1 MFTQAEYELLRKRS
15 PAELEQFLSAIALT
29 PPTSWEDTV
38 QVKQLDADAARCIAQ
53 KLHGTSLLDGCYT
66 LLEDAG
72 LPFDFSE
79 TTQTILER
87 IAEHRAEV
95 RAGMTKARPT
105 PTAGEGRTAP
115 EPRAALPRSEG
126 GGDVSV
132 RYLGTG
138 LIVADLVYLFVT
150 AKASPVIV
158 ALLAVAGVFMVAK
171 GGRSAGASQQSSPTP
186 HTAPSLPHT
195 AAARA
200 KFTEAEADDVLRALD
215 LLRRL
220 HQSF

>member
-53 KLHGTSLLDGCYT
+53 KLHGKSLLDGCYT

-95 RAGMTKARPT
+95 RAGMIKAHPT
-105 PTAGEGRTAP
+105 STAGVGHNAP
-115 EPRAALPRSEG
+115 EPRVAPPRSG

-171 GGRSAGASQQSSPTP
+171 GGRSAGASQQPPPTP

-200 KFTEAEADDVLRALD
+200 KFTEAEADDVLHALD

>member
-15 PAELEQFLSAIALT
+15 PTELEQFLLVTALT
-29 PPTSWEDTV
+29 PPASWEDAA

-53 KLHGTSLLDGCYT
+53 KLHGKSLLDGCYT

-115 EPRAALPRSEG
+115 ESRAALPRSEG
-126 GGDVSV
+126 GGDVPV

-171 GGRSAGASQQSSPTP
+171 GGRSAGASQQPPPTP
-186 HTAPSLPHT
+186 HTAPSLPNT
-195 AAARA
+195 AASRA
-200 KFTEAEADDVLRALD
+200 KFTEAEADDVLHILD

>member
-1 MFTQAEYELLRKRS
+1 MFTHAEYELLRKRC
-15 PAELEQFLSAIALT
+15 PAELEAFLSSLALT
-29 PPTSWEDTV
+29 APSLWDDATR
-38 QVKQLDADAARCIAQ
+38 VKQLDTDATRCIAQ
-53 KLHGTSLLDGCYT
+53 KLHSTSLLDGCYT

-105 PTAGEGRTAP
+105 PTAGEGRTGA
-115 EPRAALPRSEG
+115 EPRATLPRKG

-171 GGRSAGASQQSSPTP
+171 GGRSAGASQQPPPTP

-200 KFTEAEADDVLRALD
+200 KFTEVEADDVLDTLD

>member
-1 MFTQAEYELLRKRS
+1 MFTQAEYELLRKRC
-15 PAELEQFLSAIALT
+15 PAELEAFLSSLALT
-29 PPTSWEDTV
+29 APSLWDDAAR
-38 QVKQLDADAARCIAQ
+38 VKQLDTDATRCIAQ
-53 KLHGTSLLDGCYT
+53 KLHSTSLLDGCYT

-95 RAGMTKARPT
+95 RAGMTKARPA
-105 PTAGEGRTAP
+105 PTAGEGRTGA
-115 EPRAALPRSEG
+115 EPRATLPRKG

-138 LIVADLVYLFVT
+138 LIVADLVYLLVT

-171 GGRSAGASQQSSPTP
+171 GGRSTDASQQPPLTP
-186 HTAPSLPHT
+186 HTAPALPHT

-200 KFTEAEADDVLRALD
+200 KFTEVEADDVLHALD

>member
-53 KLHGTSLLDGCYT
+53 KLHGKSLLDGCYT

-72 LPFDFSE
+72 LSFDFSE

-87 IAEHRAEV
+87 IAEHRVEV
-95 RAGMTKARPT
+95 RAGMIKARPT
-105 PTAGEGRTAP
+105 STAGVGHNAP
-115 EPRAALPRSEG
+115 EPRVAPPHSG

-171 GGRSAGASQQSSPTP
+171 GGRSAGASQQPPPTP

-200 KFTEAEADDVLRALD
+200 KFTEAEADDVLDTLD

>member
-1 MFTQAEYELLRKRS
+1 MFTHAEYELLRKRC
-15 PAELEQFLSAIALT
+15 PAELEAFLSSLALT
-29 PPTSWEDTV
+29 APSLWDDATR
-38 QVKQLDADAARCIAQ
+38 VKQLDTDATRCIAQ
-53 KLHGTSLLDGCYT
+53 KLHSTSLLDGCYT

-115 EPRAALPRSEG
+115 EPRATLPRKG

-138 LIVADLVYLFVT
+138 LIVADLVYLLVT

-171 GGRSAGASQQSSPTP
+171 GGRSAGASQQPPPTP

-195 AAARA
+195 AAAHA
-200 KFTEAEADDVLRALD
+200 KFTEVEADDVLHALD

>member
-53 KLHGTSLLDGCYT
+53 KLHGKSLLDGCYT

-115 EPRAALPRSEG
+115 ELRATLPRKG
-126 GGDVSV
+126 GNVSV

-138 LIVADLVYLFVT
+138 LIVADLVYLLVT

-171 GGRSAGASQQSSPTP
+171 GGRSTDASQQPPLTP
-186 HTAPSLPHT
+186 HTAPALPHT

-200 KFTEAEADDVLRALD
+200 KFTEVEADDVLHALD

>member
-15 PAELEQFLSAIALT
+15 PTELAQFLSVTALT
-29 PPTSWEDTV
+29 PPASWEDAA
-38 QVKQLDADAARCIAQ
+38 QVKQLDADAARCVAQ
-53 KLHGTSLLDGCYT
+53 KLHGKSLLDGCYT

-72 LPFDFSE
+72 LSFDFSE

-95 RAGMTKARPT
+95 RAGMTKTRPT

-115 EPRAALPRSEG
+115 GPRAALPRSEG
-126 GGDVSV
+126 GGDVPV

-171 GGRSAGASQQSSPTP
+171 GGRSAGASQQPPPTSHIPPSVP
-186 HTAPSLPHT
+186 H
-195 AAARA
+195 AAAVPA
-200 KFTEAEADDVLRALD
+200 KFSEAEADDVLHTLD
-215 LLRRL
+215 ILRRL

>member
-29 PPTSWEDTV
+29 PPASWEDAA
-38 QVKQLDADAARCIAQ
+38 QVKQLDADAARHIAQ
-53 KLHGTSLLDGCYT
+53 KLHGKSLLDGCYT

-72 LPFDFSE
+72 LSFDFSE

-115 EPRAALPRSEG
+115 ESRAALPRSEG
-126 GGDVSV
+126 GGDVPV

-138 LIVADLVYLFVT
+138 LIVADLVYLLVT
-150 AKASPVIV
+150 VKASPVIV

-171 GGRSAGASQQSSPTP
+171 GRRSVGPSHQPPPTSHIPPSVP
-186 HTAPSLPHT
+186 H
-195 AAARA
+195 AAAVSA
-200 KFTEAEADDVLRALD
+200 KFSEAEADDVLHTLD
-215 LLRRL
+215 ILRRL
-220 HQSF
+220 YQSF

>member
-1 MFTQAEYELLRKRS
+1 MFTPAEYELLRKRS
-15 PAELEQFLSAIALT
+15 PAELEQFLSAVALT
-29 PPTSWEDTV
+29 PPTLWEDAV
-38 QVKQLDADAARCIAQ
+38 QVKQLDADVARCIAQ
-53 KLHGTSLLDGCYT
+53 KLHGKSLLDGCYT

-105 PTAGEGRTAP
+105 PTVGGHTAS
-115 EPRAALPRSEG
+115 EPRVTLSRSEG
-126 GGDVSV
+126 GGDVPV

-138 LIVADLVYLFVT
+138 LIVADLVYLLVT
-150 AKASPVIV
+150 VKASPVIV

-171 GGRSAGASQQSSPTP
+171 GRRSVGSSQKPPSTSHTP
-186 HTAPSLPHT
+186 LSVPH
-195 AAARA
+195 AAAVSA
-200 KFTEAEADDVLRALD
+200 KFSEAEADDVLHTLD
-215 LLRRL
+215 ILRRL

>member
-1 MFTQAEYELLRKRS
+1 MFTPAEYELLRKRS
-15 PAELEQFLSAIALT
+15 SAELAQFLSAIALP
-29 PPTSWEDTV
+29 PPTSWEDTA

-53 KLHGTSLLDGCYT
+53 KLHGKSLLDGCYT

-105 PTAGEGRTAP
+105 PTVGVGRTAP
-115 EPRAALPRSEG
+115 ESRATMSRSEG
-126 GGDVSV
+126 GGDVPV

-138 LIVADLVYLFVT
+138 LIVADLVYLLVT
-150 AKASPVIV
+150 VKASPVIV

-171 GGRSAGASQQSSPTP
+171 GRRSVGPSQQPPPTSHIPPSVP
-186 HTAPSLPHT
+186 H
-195 AAARA
+195 AAAVSP
-200 KFTEAEADDVLRALD
+200 KFSEAEADDVLHTLD
-215 LLRRL
+215 ILRRL

>member
-15 PAELEQFLSAIALT
+15 PAELEKFLSAIALT
-29 PPTSWEDTV
+29 PPTSWEDAA

-53 KLHGTSLLDGCYT
+53 KLHGKSLLDGCYT

-95 RAGMTKARPT
+95 RAGMTKARST

-115 EPRAALPRSEG
+115 EPRATLPRKG

-158 ALLAVAGVFMVAK
+158 ALLAVAGIFMVAK
-171 GGRSAGASQQSSPTP
+171 GGGRSAGASQQPPPTP

-200 KFTEAEADDVLRALD
+200 KFTEVEADDVLHALD

>member
-15 PAELEQFLSAIALT
+15 PTELEQFLSVTALT
-29 PPTSWEDTV
+29 PPASWEDAA
-38 QVKQLDADAARCIAQ
+38 QVKQLDADAARCVAQ
-53 KLHGTSLLDGCYT
+53 KLHGKSLLDGCYT

-72 LPFDFSE
+72 LSFDFSE

-95 RAGMTKARPT
+95 RTGMTKARPT

-126 GGDVSV
+126 GGVPV
-132 RYLGTG
+132 RYFGTG
-138 LIVADLVYLFVT
+138 LIVADLVYLLIT

-171 GGRSAGASQQSSPTP
+171 GGRSAGASRQPPPMP

-200 KFTEAEADDVLRALD
+200 KFTEAEADDVLDTLD

>member
-1 MFTQAEYELLRKRS
+1 MFTHAEYELFRKRS
-15 PAELEQFLSAIALT
+15 PADLEAFLAALALAQ
-29 PPTSWEDTV
+29 PSSWENDAQV
-38 QVKQLDADAARCIAQ
+38 QQLDADVTRCIAQ
-53 KLHGTSLLDGCYT
+53 KLNSKSLLDGCYT

-72 LPFDFSE
+72 LSYGFSE
-79 TTQTILER
+79 TAHTLLER
-87 IAEHRAEV
+87 IAEHRVEV
-95 RAGMTKARPT
+95 RAGMTKACPAL
-105 PTAGEGRTAP
+105 TAGEGRTGA
-115 EPRAALPRSEG
+115 EPRATLPRKG

-138 LIVADLVYLFVT
+138 LIVADLVYLLVT

-171 GGRSAGASQQSSPTP
+171 GGRSTDASQQPPLTP

-195 AAARA
+195 ATARA
-200 KFTEAEADDVLRALD
+200 KFTEAEADDVLHTLD

>member
-53 KLHGTSLLDGCYT
+53 KLHGKSLLDGCYT

-72 LPFDFSE
+72 LSFDFSE

-95 RAGMTKARPT
+95 RAGMIKARPT
-105 PTAGEGRTAP
+105 STAGVGRTAP
-115 EPRAALPRSEG
+115 EPRVAPPRSG

-171 GGRSAGASQQSSPTP
+171 GGRSAGASQQPPPTP

>member
-15 PAELEQFLSAIALT
+15 PTELEQFLSVTALT
-29 PPTSWEDTV
+29 PPASWEDAA

-53 KLHGTSLLDGCYT
+53 KLHGKSLLDGCYT

-126 GGDVSV
+126 GGDVPV

-171 GGRSAGASQQSSPTP
+171 GGRSAGASQQPPPTP

-200 KFTEAEADDVLRALD
+200 KFTEVEADDVLDTLD

>member
-1 MFTQAEYELLRKRS
+1 MFTQAEYELLRKRC
-15 PAELEQFLSAIALT
+15 PAELEAFLSSLALT
-29 PPTSWEDTV
+29 APSLWDDATR
-38 QVKQLDADAARCIAQ
+38 VKQLDADAARCIAQ
-53 KLHGTSLLDGCYT
+53 KLHGKSLLDGCYT

-171 GGRSAGASQQSSPTP
+171 GGRSTDASQQPPLTT

-200 KFTEAEADDVLRALD
+200 KFTEVEADDVLHALD

>member
-15 PAELEQFLSAIALT
+15 PAELEQFLSVTALT
-29 PPTSWEDTV
+29 SPTSWEDAV
-38 QVKQLDADAARCIAQ
+38 QVKQLDADATRCVAQ
-53 KLHGTSLLDGCYT
+53 KLHGKSLLDGCYT

-95 RAGMTKARPT
+95 RAGMTKAHPT

-115 EPRAALPRSEG
+115 ELRAALPRSEG
-126 GGDVSV
+126 GGDVPV

-138 LIVADLVYLFVT
+138 LIVADLVYLLIT

-171 GGRSAGASQQSSPTP
+171 GGRSAGASQQPPPTP

-200 KFTEAEADDVLRALD
+200 KFTEAEADDVLHTLD